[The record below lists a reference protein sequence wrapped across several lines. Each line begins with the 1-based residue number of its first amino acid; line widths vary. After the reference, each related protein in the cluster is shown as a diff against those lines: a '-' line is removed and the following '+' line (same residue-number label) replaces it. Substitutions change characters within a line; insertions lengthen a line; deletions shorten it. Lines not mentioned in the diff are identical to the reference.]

1 MPDLRS
7 RRDKVCLDFAAKLYE
22 SQQFRSWLPKLRSK
36 VVKVPLRNSNMM
48 TLPKVRTQRYTNS
61 AIPYMVKIKKWNEQ
75 YKK

>member
-7 RRDKVCLDFAAKLYE
+7 RRDKICLDFATKLYE
-22 SQQFRSWLPKLRSK
+22 SQQFRSWLPKLRSE

-48 TLPKVRTQRYTNS
+48 TLLKVRTQRYANS
-61 AIPYMVKIKKWNEQ
+61 AILYLVKKWNEQ